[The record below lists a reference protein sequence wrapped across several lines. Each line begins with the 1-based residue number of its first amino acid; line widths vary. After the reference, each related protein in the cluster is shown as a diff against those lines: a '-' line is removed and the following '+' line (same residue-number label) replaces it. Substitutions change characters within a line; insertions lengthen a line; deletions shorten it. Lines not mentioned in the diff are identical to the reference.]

1 MHRKIHFPS
10 IMRTFQNRT
19 CDVVHISQGRNGK
32 GAIYTWA
39 AGNGGANLDNCNCDG
54 YVSSIYTISITSIS
68 MDLEEAWYAE
78 RCTSIMAG
86 TYGGDAPNPAV
97 VS

>member
-1 MHRKIHFPS
+1 MFE
-10 IMRTFQNRT
+10 
-19 CDVVHISQGRNGK
+19 GRNGK

-39 AGNGGANLDNCNCDG
+39 AGNGGANFDNCNCDG
-54 YVSSIYTISITSIS
+54 FVSSIYTIAITSIS
-68 MDLEEAWYAE
+68 MDLKAAWYAE

-86 TYGGDAPNPAV
+86 TYGGDEPNPAV